1 MTRIIEFAM
10 NPDSWQDA
18 MNQGINMEV
27 PISDT
32 ESNAPPEVAD
42 AQPVSHPGL
51 TLIRFM
57 KLVFLG
63 SEEAL
68 N

>member
-42 AQPVSHPGL
+42 AQPVEHPVEV
-51 TLIRFM
+51 IRFM